1 MENVEKREIF
11 VKMASIEER
20 VGRLHREIGELKDVV
35 VQLMEEN
42 VQLLVEND
50 HLRNRLNTKEVER
63 PRAEAEKKAS
73 RPNHQTGKQANK
85 EKAKKN
91 TVGEGYDNLAR
102 LYAEGFHIC
111 NVHYGSLRKEGDC
124 LFCLSFL
131 SGGAQK

>member
-1 MENVEKREIF
+1 MENVDKREIF
-11 VKMASIEER
+11 VKMDSIEER
-20 VGRLHREIGELKDVV
+20 VGHLHREIGELKDVI

-50 HLRNRLNTKEVER
+50 HLRNRLNTKAAEQ
-63 PRAEAEKKAS
+63 PRNEAEKKALHS
-73 RPNHQTGKQANK
+73 DQQTGKQAGK
-85 EKAKKN
+85 EKDRKKI
-91 TVGEGYDNLAR
+91 VGEGYDNLAR